1 MKFNDCFPP
10 RPLLQSEPIMQP
22 AAPVTLNAEQAEELN
37 KQLSNMRHDI
47 NNHLSLMM
55 AALELVRR
63 KPEAAE
69 RMASTLVEQPTK
81 IGESMKKFS
90 AQFEGAFGIKRG

>member
-1 MKFNDCFPP
+1 
-10 RPLLQSEPIMQP
+10 MQP
-22 AAPVTLNAEQAEELN
+22 AQPVTLTTEHAEELN
-37 KQLSNMRHDI
+37 NQLSTMRHDI

-55 AALELVRR
+55 AAVELVRR

-69 RMASTLVEQPTK
+69 RMATTLTEQPAK

-90 AQFEGAFGIKRG
+90 AEFESAFGIKRG